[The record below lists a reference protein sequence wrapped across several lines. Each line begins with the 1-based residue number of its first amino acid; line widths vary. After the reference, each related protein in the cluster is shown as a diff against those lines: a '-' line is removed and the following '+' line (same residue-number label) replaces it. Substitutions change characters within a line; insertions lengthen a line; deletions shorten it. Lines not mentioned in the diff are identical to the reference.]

1 MTDVGRMRVASE
13 VLGDLVI
20 VEIGRGRARVGGGG
34 GEPSEWEHKESP
46 KIPAS

>member
-13 VLGDLVI
+13 VLGDLAI
-20 VEIGRGRARVGGGG
+20 VEIRRGREGG
-34 GEPSEWEHKESP
+34 PSEWEHKESP